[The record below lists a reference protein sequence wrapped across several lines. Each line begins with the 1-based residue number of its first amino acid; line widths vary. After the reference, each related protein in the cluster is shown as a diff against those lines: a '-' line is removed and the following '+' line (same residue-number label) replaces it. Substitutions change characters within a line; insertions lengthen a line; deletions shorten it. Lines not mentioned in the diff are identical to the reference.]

1 MHGKITK
8 NMPVFSK
15 NPYFCSMLLEINNLY
30 FSHSQEKTLF
40 QNFDLKL
47 DEGKII
53 ALAGE
58 SGCGKSTLLSLIY
71 GLHDWNQGEILF
83 EGRKLMGPKGNLVPG
98 EADMKFVA
106 QNFDLM
112 PYATVAD
119 NVGKFISNINLAKK
133 KEKVLE
139 LLDVVGLVEFAD
151 VLPKNLSG
159 GQQQRVAI
167 ARALSVLPKL
177 LLLDEPFSNLDF
189 ARKIELREKLFRY
202 VKENNISLVISTHEL
217 QDIIAWTDQIIV
229 LQNGRLIQNN
239 SAEETYK
246 NPYDPYV
253 AKLFGEVN
261 IFTDNEISEL
271 QISRS
276 FYYPHQIKISE
287 NGFEAEV
294 LESRFAG
301 NHYWNKIKFKNRE
314 MVMFSDH
321 QLQKSVQITF
331 E

>member
-1 MHGKITK
+1 
-8 NMPVFSK
+8 
-15 NPYFCSMLLEINNLY
+15 MLLEINNLY

-71 GLHDWNQGEILF
+71 GLHDWSQGEILF